1 MLKVLSLFS
10 GIGAFEKALERLK
23 IDYELV
29 NYCEIDKYASKS
41 YSIIHNVSEDKNLWD
56 VTKVDTDKLPK
67 DIDLLTHGS
76 PCFTGDTL
84 VLTKDG
90 YKQIK
95 DITIGDY
102 VLDHT
107 NSYNEVI
114 NFFNQGKKKIWEIKP
129 MCSDIIKTTENH
141 KFLTR
146 TRYRIWNNDKRTY
159 DRKFYEPKWKECK
172 DLTKDDY
179 VGYAI
184 NQNSIIPTYEGV
196 YYTRGDTQ
204 YKVCNLNMNDK
215 RLWYLCGRYL
225 GDGWLTNRKE
235 RNNNLSLVKICCGK
249 HKDGQIEKEV
259 GDLFHFTKTEERTV
273 LKYYFSNKELALFLE
288 QFGRGAKNK
297 KIPSFVYDLPVD
309 YIAELL
315 RGYWDSDGYVTD
327 NGLYKATSI
336 SRELIYGIGHLIAKV
351 YHRPFSIYYTKR
363 KPECVIEN
371 RTVHQN
377 DTYNITFKKDNCKQD
392 KAFYEDG
399 YLWFPINS
407 IKETD
412 RYENVYDIEVANTHS
427 LTANGVIAHNCQDFS
442 LAGKQAGGDKDSGT
456 RSSLMYETIRIIEK
470 LKPKYVVWENVK
482 NLLSKK
488 HRHNFDNYLKALEDL
503 GYQNYYQVLNA
514 KDYGIPQ
521 NRERVFTI
529 SILGNENYKFPQG
542 EECNNKIDRLFNF
555 SARQDCR
562 VVYDNNG
569 LCPTLVAGMGE
580 GGGKVPMFID
590 KDFEFP
596 KGKELEKLPID
607 LIEENADKKYD
618 LTEKNIEHYQREF
631 GSKGKELN
639 LYEPIPT
646 LTASMGTGGGNIPYF
661 VFPPKQALKLKLKD
675 MLEDNVDEKYYLSDK
690 MIKYISATG
699 TANFKNPDSKI
710 NLDVA
715 SPLTT
720 DQNKRA
726 GTTNYLSKDLP
737 DNYNLNEVVRKYG
750 IFDTEKSTHQAG
762 SVYDDNG
769 LSPTLDTMQGGYR
782 QPCIEIKNAT
792 KKGYLEAYE
801 GDGVNISSRMKYQRD
816 NVQKESIQTLTTSGG
831 NDRGVVLESKCK
843 RLESLVEKT
852 DFEEGKVLNMDLY
865 NQTTNENISQCLT
878 EPHHNSQRLFDGLR
892 IRKLTPK
899 ECWRLMGFDD
909 EDIDK
914 CIKAGIS
921 DTQLYKQ
928 AGNSIVVNVLEAI
941 FRELFKESINETST
955 DIN

>member
-204 YKVCNLNMNDK
+204 YKICNLDMNDK

-297 KIPSFVYDLPVD
+297 KIPSFVYDLPVN

-327 NGLYKATSI
+327 NSLYKATSI

-392 KAFYEDG
+392 KAFYEGG

-412 RYENVYDIEVANTHS
+412 RYENVYDIEVTNTHS
-427 LTANGVIAHNCQDFS
+427 LTVNGIIAHNCQDFS
-442 LAGKQAGGDKDSGT
+442 LAGKQAGGDEGSGT
-456 RSSLMYETIRIIEK
+456 RSSLMYETIRIVGK
-470 LKPKYVVWENVK
+470 LKPKYVLWENVK

-521 NRERVFTI
+521 NRERVFVV
-529 SILGNENYKFPQG
+529 SILGNDNYEFPQG

-590 KDFEFP
+590 KDF
-596 KGKELEKLPID
+596 
-607 LIEENADKKYD
+607 
-618 LTEKNIEHYQREF
+618 
-631 GSKGKELN
+631 
-639 LYEPIPT
+639 
-646 LTASMGTGGGNIPYF
+646 
-661 VFPPKQALKLKLKD
+661 VFPPKQELKLKLKD
-675 MLEDNVDEKYYLSDK
+675 MLEDNVDEKYYLSEKQLTYVLDGNDVALKSGRNINDRIVNSQIAKTISCRGACDQRADVTNFVIDNCNGELKVKDVKLEIKNSYVSDK
-690 MIKYISATG
+690 YNEFIEKNGYIPEMFNPYNKSEIKDVAPIQTSQSGSTTSSAT
-699 TANFKNPDSKI
+699 I
-710 NLDVA
+710 L
-715 SPLTT
+715 
-720 DQNKRA
+720 
-726 GTTNYLSKDLP
+726 
-737 DNYNLNEVVRKYG
+737 
-750 IFDTEKSTHQAG
+750 
-762 SVYDDNG
+762 
-769 LSPTLDTMQGGYR
+769 
-782 QPCIEIKNAT
+782 IKNAT

-801 GDGVNISSRMKYQRD
+801 GDGVNISSRMKYQRV
-816 NVQKESIQTLTTSGG
+816 NVQPESIQTLTTSGG
-831 NDRGVVLESKCK
+831 NERGVVVDKLPGAYGRDFGSK
-843 RLESLVEKT
+843 
-852 DFEEGKVLNMDLY
+852 GKIQNKEYCD
-865 NQTTNENISQCLT
+865 TLT
-878 EPHHNSQRLFDGLR
+878 SSMGTGGGNVPIFQNNLR

-921 DTQLYKQ
+921 NSQLYKQ

-955 DIN
+955 NINR